1 MKKMKKLV
9 SLLLTL
15 VMVAAMAVSVSADD
29 TTTYTITI
37 EGSMSASG
45 TTESHTYSAY
55 QVFAGDLATDGT
67 TLSNVTWGTGVNSTS
82 LLTAVKAITDGDDTP
97 FANCSTAAEVAE
109 VLGGYSDNSD
119 VAKAFATA
127 VSNNLA
133 DTASGSASTTND
145 SGNYVISNLTAG
157 YYFVKDSASLDGLDA
172 AATRYILEVVSN
184 VTVTPKS
191 DTPTVTKK
199 VKETN
204 DTTNTTSTWQD
215 AADYDIN
222 DTIPYQL
229 TGTLPDVLSD
239 YSTYAY
245 TFTDTMS
252 VGLTYS
258 SDSVKVYVVTGDD
271 KTEVASSGYTASTT
285 TIDSTATSYAGGTTL
300 TVAISDVKSLKD
312 TSGAAITVTS
322 DSTIVVEY
330 SATLNS
336 NAVIGSAGNPNEV
349 YLTYS
354 NNPNGSGTGKTPT
367 DKVIVF
373 TYEIDA
379 NKVREA
385 TAEDE
390 TSNSTVPLSGAGF
403 TLYKL
408 VDGTYTIVGSE
419 VTGGTTFT
427 FQGVDAGTYKLVET
441 TVPDGY
447 NKADDVIF
455 NIVATYTDSSD
466 DPSLSALSVTNSEN
480 TTISGENGSFTA
492 TSESGIVSTDILNQ
506 KGSVLPTTGG
516 MGTTI
521 LYVIGTI
528 LVLGA
533 AILLVTKKRMSSER

>member
-29 TTTYTITI
+29 TPTYTITI
-37 EGSMSASG
+37 KGSTSSSG

-55 QVFAGDLATDGT
+55 QVFAGDLATDGQ
-67 TLSNVTWGTGVNSTS
+67 TLSNVTWGSGVNSTS
-82 LLTAVKAITDGDDTP
+82 LLAAVKAIADGDDTP
-97 FANCSTAAEVAE
+97 FANCTTAADVAE
-109 VLGGYSDNSD
+109 VLGGYNNDSD

-127 VSNNLA
+127 VSSNLA
-133 DTASGSASTTND
+133 TASGTASSTND
-145 SGNYVISNLTAG
+145 DGNYVISGLAAG
-157 YYFVKDSASLDGLDA
+157 YYFVMDSASLQGQDA
-172 AATRYILEVVSN
+172 AETRYVLEVVSN

-191 DTPTVTKK
+191 DTPSVTKK

-204 DTTNTTSTWQD
+204 DTANTTSSWQD

-229 TGTLPDVLSD
+229 TGTLPSVLDD

-245 TFTDTMS
+245 TFVDTLS
-252 VGLTYS
+252 AGLTYNTN
-258 SDSVKVYVVTGDD
+258 SVKVYVVTGETT
-271 KTEVASSGYTASTT
+271 TEVVSSGYTVSTDSISAEAASN
-285 TIDSTATSYAGGTTL
+285 AGGTTL
-300 TVAISDVKSLKD
+300 TVAISDVKSLTD

-322 DSTIVVEY
+322 TSTIVVEY
-330 SATLNS
+330 TATLNS

-354 NNPNGSGTGKTPT
+354 NNPNGTGTGKTPI

-379 NKVREA
+379 NKIREA
-385 TAEDE
+385 TDEDQ
-390 TSNSTVPLSGAGF
+390 TSEKYVALEGAGF

-408 VDGTYTIVGSE
+408 VNGSYVAVGNE
-419 VTGGTTFT
+419 VKDVTTFT
-427 FQGVDAGTYKLVET
+427 FKGVDAGTYKLEET

-455 NIVATYTDSSD
+455 KIVATYDTTDD
-466 DPSLSALSVTNSEN
+466 NPTLTALSVTDSDGN
-480 TTISGENGSFTA
+480 TISGTDGSFTA
-492 TSESGIVSTDILNQ
+492 TVNTGVVSTDILNE